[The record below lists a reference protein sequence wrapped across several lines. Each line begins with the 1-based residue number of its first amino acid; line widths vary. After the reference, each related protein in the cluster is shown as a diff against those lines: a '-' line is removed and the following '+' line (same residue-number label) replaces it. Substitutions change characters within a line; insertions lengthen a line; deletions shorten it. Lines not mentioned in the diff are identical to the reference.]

1 MYSETLLDYAREGI
15 RPLQYA
21 SLELLAAILLHNYD
35 LEEADGIID
44 QIISEFA
51 ESECSFTK
59 KLFVDFFEIW
69 WRQKYSIAVIEDKLF
84 DPFIAVAKWEFKSV
98 KMHVLKIIP
107 NLKYL
112 LSDSDMMEEVQSILM
127 SFTED
132 KWQDLA
138 IKTEEINMLF
148 FKWKKESKTH
158 EGLEELK
165 QFDEERQV
173 REIIIKN
180 KLKTNKVLIEQR
192 KKKEE
197 EDEQIQTKGKL
208 QQINQKNKRGF
219 SSNKNRKP
227 KKTSKFK
234 SKVAGSRTAT
244 KVPKKYRR
252 NTTQIEGKMNSATL
266 QALSSEEYKDG
277 SKRNSVLITSESSN
291 KISSESKT
299 GGRVVR
305 KASDPFDYH
314 K

>member
-1 MYSETLLDYAREGI
+1 
-15 RPLQYA
+15 
-21 SLELLAAILLHNYD
+21 
-35 LEEADGIID
+35 
-44 QIISEFA
+44 
-51 ESECSFTK
+51 
-59 KLFVDFFEIW
+59 
-69 WRQKYSIAVIEDKLF
+69 
-84 DPFIAVAKWEFKSV
+84 
-98 KMHVLKIIP
+98 
-107 NLKYL
+107 
-112 LSDSDMMEEVQSILM
+112 MMEEVQSILM

>member
-1 MYSETLLDYAREGI
+1 
-15 RPLQYA
+15 
-21 SLELLAAILLHNYD
+21 
-35 LEEADGIID
+35 
-44 QIISEFA
+44 
-51 ESECSFTK
+51 
-59 KLFVDFFEIW
+59 
-69 WRQKYSIAVIEDKLF
+69 
-84 DPFIAVAKWEFKSV
+84 
-98 KMHVLKIIP
+98 
-107 NLKYL
+107 
-112 LSDSDMMEEVQSILM
+112 MMEEVQSILM

-208 QQINQKNKRGF
+208 QQINH
-219 SSNKNRKP
+219 RKP

-291 KISSESKT
+291 KISSVSKT